1 MRKIVVSLLIFLLA
15 VLMAFGAELIPFQ
28 QTVRRIYQ
36 HRQSA
41 AAAYCGTPQS
51 SAEQVDENGHLTGDG
66 FCSHLPLVLIQTGGQ
81 SITQEVE
88 VVVSLS
94 VIDNEGGHNHLDS
107 TPAFSTESQIKIR
120 GNSSSR
126 FDKKQYR
133 LTFVNS
139 ATDLTHRAIKVMGMP
154 ADAEWVLN
162 GPFLDKTC
170 LRNYLMYNLS
180 GELMDW
186 APNVRYC
193 ELFMDGVY
201 RGLYLMVESVK
212 VSKHRV
218 QVTKVSDKTFATGY
232 LVERERINDTRAPM
246 DNFGTYSKRTLNE
259 LGIAYPGAT
268 TITAEREEYVRQ
280 DIGRFEKALYSLDY
294 DEPGKS
300 YRNFIDVQ
308 SFIDYY
314 LLNEFSMNIDGG
326 NLSTYAHKSL
336 RGKLIMGPVW
346 DFNNCFN
353 CYEYYLLPINE
364 LYITSKSWY
373 VMLFRDE
380 RFTEEVIAR
389 YHLLR
394 KGVLSDEN
402 ILKIIDDTV
411 AFLGPAIER
420 NDTVW
425 GYSYDDG
432 WLDPYELGTSGSSP
446 EREKIPLSYDRN
458 PADYQQAVQQLK
470 DCMLERGRFLD
481 EHIEILRQFSAES
494 AVKEWN

>member
-1 MRKIVVSLLIFLLA
+1 MRKIVISLSVILGAILL
-15 VLMAFGAELIPFQ
+15 AFGAELIPFE
-28 QTVRRIYQ
+28 QTVRRVYQ
-36 HRQSA
+36 HRQNDAS
-41 AAAYCGTPQS
+41 AYCGTPQS
-51 SAEQVDENGHLTGDG
+51 SAEQVDAGGRLTGDG

-94 VIDNEGGHNHLDS
+94 VINNAGGHNHLGGK
-107 TPAFSTESQIKIR
+107 PAFSTESQIKIR

-139 ATDLTHRAIKVMGMP
+139 TTELTHRAISVMGMP

-212 VSKHRV
+212 VSKQRV
-218 QVTKVSDKTFATGY
+218 QVTRVNDKNFATGY
-232 LVERERINDTRAPM
+232 LVERERIGDTRVPI
-246 DNFGTYSKRTLNE
+246 DTFGTYSKRTLNE
-259 LGIAYPGAT
+259 LGIAYPGT
-268 TITAEREEYVRQ
+268 TALTEERKEFIRQ

-300 YRNFIDVQ
+300 YRHFIDVE

-314 LLNEFSMNIDGG
+314 ILNEFSMNIDGG

-346 DFNNCFN
+346 DFNNSFN
-353 CYEYYLLPINE
+353 CYEYYQLSTGELLIA
-364 LYITSKSWY
+364 SKSWY

-394 KGVLSDEN
+394 KGALSDKN

-411 AFLGPAIER
+411 AFLGPAIQR

-432 WLDPYELGTSGSSP
+432 WLDPYELGTTQSAMG
-446 EREKIPLSYDRN
+446 REKILLSYDRN
-458 PADYQQAVQQLK
+458 PANYEQALQQLK
-470 DCMLERGRFLD
+470 DCVLERGRFLD